1 MGTGK
6 MRTCGLADR
15 PTEKLRT
22 KPAQVQV
29 RSLPVGRSA
38 GLHYLY
44 KSYFP
49 VADVCII
56 TALDVAYLRSFTCH
70 MAPVNCATPATLWS
84 SQLSRKDVGKT
95 ATAPTRRS
103 PGSSARTAAAS
114 IIAAVWDTSTENS
127 FANSVDNF
135 LLTSDVSLA

>member
-1 MGTGK
+1 MIKSG
-6 MRTCGLADR
+6 DI
-15 PTEKLRT
+15 
-22 KPAQVQV
+22 VFII
-29 RSLPVGRSA
+29 GRQ
-38 GLHYLY
+38 
-44 KSYFP
+44 FQN
-49 VADVCII
+49 
-56 TALDVAYLRSFTCH
+56 H